1 MAVINFQN
9 HFMQYSSFFVL
20 FLFIK
25 SWFIIVIYNDETVC
39 SKRLAPK
46 IKNFHAF
53 YYRIA
58 MGL

>member
-1 MAVINFQN
+1 M
-9 HFMQYSSFFVL
+9 
-20 FLFIK
+20 
-25 SWFIIVIYNDETVC
+25 VIYNDETVC

-53 YYRIA
+53 YNRIA